1 MTIKEVGE
9 KLGLSNDTLRYYE
22 KVGLVGPAK
31 KTGSGI
37 RDYDTNDVNRLE
49 FVKCMRD
56 AQIPIEVLKKYLDL
70 FDKGDN
76 TKEDRMKLLD
86 EQRVVLENKI
96 EKMKEAHEKLIYKLK
111 LYQDDS
117 LDILLKN

>member
-1 MTIKEVGE
+1 
-9 KLGLSNDTLRYYE
+9 
-22 KVGLVGPAK
+22 
-31 KTGSGI
+31 
-37 RDYDTNDVNRLE
+37 
-49 FVKCMRD
+49 MRD

-86 EQRVVLENKI
+86 EQRMVLENKI
-96 EKMKEAHEKLIYKLK
+96 EKMKEAHEKLVYKLK

-117 LDILLKN
+117 LDRLLKNENSE